1 VNERPHP
8 RRIAFLLLATLLPG
22 LAAGIGAGMLADAQ
36 LGLLTGGLASFVAFV
51 IALASESEAAQT
63 LNRMEIA
70 ADARQRDLL
79 EERDGALLEVQT
91 LAAAIEGM
99 DEGMWITDADGV
111 VLRHNEALRTIL
123 GTDQELVGQRPLFLV
138 RRTDLHDAVIRAC
151 REGVT
156 SKVEVSMDA
165 PRSKTLEVHI
175 APLGD
180 SLPGSAAVFRDVT
193 ERKRLERVRQDF
205 VANVSHE
212 LRTPIAAILGYAE
225 TLRSGALSDARHAPQ
240 MVEIIHRQSE
250 RLGELV
256 SDLLELSRLDAG
268 ERPLSSAVVSL
279 AEVARQACEA
289 MEPRATGKRLS
300 VQLRVPSD
308 LTARADPKAL
318 EQVLLNLLDNA
329 IKYTPEG
336 GTVELLGERV
346 GDRAQLSVKD
356 TGLGIEPRH
365 LPRLFERFYRVDRG
379 RSRDMGGTGLGLSI
393 VRHLVHGMEGEVRVA
408 SQLGVGSTFTV
419 VLPAAERPG
428 APGLP
433 GPHPSTVAGR

>member
-1 VNERPHP
+1 MNDSPQP
-8 RRIAFLLLATLLPG
+8 RRIVFLVLATLLPG
-22 LAAGIGAGMLADAQ
+22 IAAGIGAGALSDVRA
-36 LGLLTGGLASFVAFV
+36 GLLAAGLASFVGFL
-51 IALASESEAAQT
+51 IAVFSETEAARA
-63 LNRMEIA
+63 LREA
-70 ADARQRDLL
+70 EKGADARQRALG

-99 DEGMWITDADGV
+99 DEGMWITDANGV

-138 RRTDLHDAVIRAC
+138 RRTELHDAVLRAC

-156 SKVEVSMDA
+156 SKVEVSVDA
-165 PRSKTLEVHI
+165 PRSKTLELHV
-175 APLGD
+175 APLGG

-225 TLRSGALSDARHAPQ
+225 TLRSGALSDTRHAPQ

-268 ERPLSSAVVSL
+268 ERPLTSNAVSL
-279 AEVARQACEA
+279 EMVARQASDA
-289 MEPRATGKRLS
+289 MEPRAAGKRLS
-300 VQLRVPSD
+300 MQLRVPAD
-308 LTARADPKAL
+308 LTARADAKAL

-336 GTVELLGERV
+336 GTVELVGERV
-346 GDRAQLSVKD
+346 GDRAHLSVRD
-356 TGLGIEPRH
+356 TGLGIEAKH

-379 RSRDMGGTGLGLSI
+379 RSREMGGTGLGLSI
-393 VRHLVHGMEGEVRVA
+393 VRHLVHGMQGEVRVA

-419 VLPAAERPG
+419 VLP
-428 APGLP
+428 
-433 GPHPSTVAGR
+433 VA

>member
-1 VNERPHP
+1 VNENPQP

-22 LAAGIGAGMLADAQ
+22 LAAGIGASALADVQ
-36 LGLLTGGLASFVAFV
+36 TGLLAGGLAAFVAFV
-51 IALASESEAAQT
+51 VAVASESEAAHS
-63 LNRMEIA
+63 LLEAGEA
-70 ADARQRDLL
+70 ADARQRAVN
-79 EERDGALLEVQT
+79 EERDAALLEVQT

-99 DEGMWITDADGV
+99 DEGMWITDANGV
-111 VLRHNEALRTIL
+111 VLRHNEALRAIL
-123 GTDQELVGQRPLFLV
+123 GTDQDLVGERPLFLV
-138 RRTDLHDAVIRAC
+138 RRTELHDAVLRAC

-175 APLGD
+175 APLGG

-256 SDLLELSRLDAG
+256 EDLLELSRLDAG
-268 ERPLSSAVVSL
+268 ERPLSPAPVSL
-279 AEVARQACEA
+279 GEVARQASEA
-289 MEPRATGKRLS
+289 MEPRAAGKRLLL
-300 VQLRVPSD
+300 QLRIPTD

-336 GTVELLGERV
+336 GMVELLGERV
-346 GDRAQLSVKD
+346 GDRAELSVKD
-356 TGLGIEPRH
+356 SGLGIEARH

-379 RSRDMGGTGLGLSI
+379 RSREMGGTGLGLSI

-408 SQLGVGSTFTV
+408 SQLGVGTTFTV
-419 VLPAAERPG
+419 VLP
-428 APGLP
+428 
-433 GPHPSTVAGR
+433 VV

>member
-1 VNERPHP
+1 MTERPQP
-8 RRIAFLLLATLLPG
+8 RRIAFLVLATILPG
-22 LAAGIGAGMLADAQ
+22 LVAGMAAGAMADTRT
-36 LGLLTGGLASFVAFV
+36 GLLAGALASFVAFV
-51 IALASESEAAQT
+51 IALASESESARAVSRT
-63 LNRMEIA
+63 EET
-70 ADARQRDLL
+70 ADARQRMTV
-79 EERDGALLEVQT
+79 EERDLALQEVRT
-91 LAAAIEGM
+91 LAAAIEAM
-99 DEGMWITDADGV
+99 DEGLWITDANGV

-138 RRTDLHDAVIRAC
+138 RRTDLHDAVLRAC

-165 PRSKTLEVHI
+165 PRSKTLEVYV

-180 SLPGSAAVFRDVT
+180 GLPGSAAVFRDVT

-225 TLRSGALSDARHAPQ
+225 TLRSGALADSKHAPG

-268 ERPLSSAVVSL
+268 ERPLSSAAVSL
-279 AEVARQACEA
+279 QEVARQASEA
-289 MEPRATGKRLS
+289 MQPRAAGKRLS
-300 VQLRVPSD
+300 LHLRVPAD

-336 GTVELLGERV
+336 GTVELVGERA
-346 GDRAQLSVKD
+346 GDDRALLSVKD
-356 TGLGIEPRH
+356 TGLGIEAKH

-379 RSRDMGGTGLGLSI
+379 RSREMGGTGLGLSI

-419 VLPAAERPG
+419 VLPAA
-428 APGLP
+428 
-433 GPHPSTVAGR
+433 

>member
-1 VNERPHP
+1 MNERPQS
-8 RRIAFLLLATLLPG
+8 RRIVFLLLATLLPG
-22 LAAGIGAGMLADAQ
+22 TAAGIGAGVLADMQTGFLA
-36 LGLLTGGLASFVAFV
+36 GGLAAFVAFLV
-51 IALASESEAAQT
+51 AVSSESESARTMRQT
-63 LNRMEIA
+63 ENT
-70 ADARQRDLL
+70 ADARQRSLV

-99 DEGMWITDADGV
+99 DEGMWITDSNGV
-111 VLRHNEALRTIL
+111 VLRHNEALRTML
-123 GTDQELVGQRPLFLV
+123 GIEQELVGQRPLFLV
-138 RRTDLHDAVIRAC
+138 RRTDLHDAVLRAC

-156 SKVEVSMDA
+156 TKVEVSMDA
-165 PRSKTLEVHI
+165 PRSKTLEVHVS
-175 APLGD
+175 PLGG

-212 LRTPIAAILGYAE
+212 LRTPITAIVGYAE
-225 TLRSGALSDARHAPQ
+225 TLRSGALSDAKHAPQ

-268 ERPLSSAVVSL
+268 ERPLSPAPVSL
-279 AEVARQACEA
+279 ETVARQASDA
-289 MEPRATGKRLS
+289 MEPRAAGKRLS
-300 VQLRVPSD
+300 MHLRIPTD
-308 LTARADPKAL
+308 LTARADAKAL

-336 GTVELLGERV
+336 GVVELVGERV
-346 GDRAQLSVKD
+346 GDRAHLSVRD
-356 TGLGIEPRH
+356 TGLGIEAKH

-379 RSRDMGGTGLGLSI
+379 RSREMGGTGLGLSI

-408 SQLGVGSTFTV
+408 SQLGVGTTFTV
-419 VLPAAERPG
+419 VLPAA
-428 APGLP
+428 
-433 GPHPSTVAGR
+433 

>member
-1 VNERPHP
+1 MNERPQS
-8 RRIAFLLLATLLPG
+8 RRIVFLLLATLLPG
-22 LAAGIGAGMLADAQ
+22 IAAGIGAGAVADVGT
-36 LGLLTGGLASFVAFV
+36 GLLAGGVA
-51 IALASESEAAQT
+51 ALVGFLVALGSESEAA
-63 LNRMEIA
+63 RSMRRFA
-70 ADARQRDLL
+70 DVADAQQRALV

-99 DEGMWITDADGV
+99 DQGMWITDSNGV
-111 VLRHNEALRTIL
+111 VLRHNEALRSML
-123 GTDQELVGQRPLFLV
+123 GIDQELVGQRPLFLV
-138 RRTDLHDAVIRAC
+138 RRTDLHDAVLQAC

-165 PRSKTLEVHI
+165 PRSKTLEVHVS
-175 APLGD
+175 PLGGP
-180 SLPGSAAVFRDVT
+180 LPGSAAVFRDVT

-212 LRTPIAAILGYAE
+212 LRTPITAILGYAE
-225 TLRSGALSDARHAPQ
+225 TLRSGALSDTTHAPQ

-268 ERPLSSAVVSL
+268 ERPLSTSPVSL
-279 AEVARQACEA
+279 QTVARQASDA
-289 MEPRATGKRLS
+289 MEPRAAGKRLS
-300 VQLRVPSD
+300 MNLRIPAD
-308 LTARADPKAL
+308 LTARADAKAL

-336 GTVELLGERV
+336 GTVELTGERV
-346 GDRAQLSVKD
+346 GDRAHLSIRD
-356 TGLGIEPRH
+356 TGLGIETKH

-408 SQLGVGSTFTV
+408 SQLGMGTTFTV
-419 VLPAAERPG
+419 VLPAA
-428 APGLP
+428 
-433 GPHPSTVAGR
+433 

>member
-1 VNERPHP
+1 MNENPQP

-22 LAAGIGAGMLADAQ
+22 LAAGIGAGALADAQ
-36 LGLLTGGLASFVAFV
+36 TGLLAGGLAAFV
-51 IALASESEAAQT
+51 GFVVAVASESEAAHT
-63 LNRMEIA
+63 LLQAGEA
-70 ADARQRDLL
+70 ADARQRAVS
-79 EERDGALLEVQT
+79 EERDAAQLEVQT
-91 LAAAIEGM
+91 LASAIEGM
-99 DEGMWITDADGV
+99 DEGMWITDANGV
-111 VLRHNEALRTIL
+111 VLRHNEALRAIL
-123 GTDQELVGQRPLFLV
+123 GTDQELVGERPLFLV
-138 RRTDLHDAVIRAC
+138 RRTELHDAVLRAC

-175 APLGD
+175 APLGG

-256 SDLLELSRLDAG
+256 EDLLELSRLDAG
-268 ERPLSSAVVSL
+268 ERPLSPAPVSL
-279 AEVARQACEA
+279 GEVARQASEA
-289 MEPRATGKRLS
+289 MEPRAAGKRLS
-300 VQLRVPSD
+300 LQLRVPTN

-336 GTVELLGERV
+336 GMVELLGERV
-346 GDRAQLSVKD
+346 GDRAELSVKD
-356 TGLGIEPRH
+356 TGLGIEARH

-408 SQLGVGSTFTV
+408 SQLGVGTTFTV
-419 VLPAAERPG
+419 VLP
-428 APGLP
+428 
-433 GPHPSTVAGR
+433 VV

>member
-1 VNERPHP
+1 MNENPHP
-8 RRIAFLLLATLLPG
+8 PRIVFLLLATLLPA
-22 LAAGIGAGMLADAQ
+22 LAAGIGAGVLAGVQ
-36 LGLLTGGLASFVAFV
+36 TGLLTGSLAAIVSCV
-51 IALASESEAAQT
+51 IVVASEGEVARILTRSDE
-63 LNRMEIA
+63 A
-70 ADARQRDLL
+70 ADARERELA
-79 EERDGALLEVQT
+79 EERDAALLEVQT
-91 LAAAIEGM
+91 LASSIEGM
-99 DEGMWITDADGV
+99 DEGMWITDANGV
-111 VLRHNEALRTIL
+111 VLRHNEALRVIL
-123 GTDQELVGQRPLFLV
+123 GTDQEVVGQRPLFLL
-138 RRTDLHDAVIRAC
+138 RRTELHDAVLRAC

-156 SKVEVSMDA
+156 SKVEVSVDA
-165 PRSKTLEVHI
+165 PRNKTLEVHVV
-175 APLGD
+175 PLGG

-225 TLRSGALSDARHAPQ
+225 TLRSGALADAAHAPQ

-268 ERPLSSAVVSL
+268 ERPLSSTPVSL
-279 AEVARQACEA
+279 NEVARQASEA
-289 MEPRATGKRLS
+289 MEQRAAGKRLS
-300 VQLRVPSD
+300 FQLRIPED

-336 GTVELLGERV
+336 GTVELVGERV

-356 TGLGIEPRH
+356 TGLGIEAKH

-379 RSRDMGGTGLGLSI
+379 RSREQGGTGLGLSI

-419 VLPAAERPG
+419 VLPVG
-428 APGLP
+428 
-433 GPHPSTVAGR
+433 

>member
-1 VNERPHP
+1 MNERPQP
-8 RRIAFLLLATLLPG
+8 RRIVFLLLATVLPG
-22 LAAGIGAGMLADAQ
+22 FTAGLGAGALAGVQTGLLAAGLAGLV
-36 LGLLTGGLASFVAFV
+36 SFA
-51 IALASESEAAQT
+51 IAIASESEAARSLT
-63 LNRMEIA
+63 RAEEA
-70 ADARQRDLL
+70 AEARRRALV

-99 DEGMWITDADGV
+99 DEGMWITDANGV
-111 VLRHNEALRTIL
+111 VIRHNEALRTIL

-138 RRTDLHDAVIRAC
+138 RRTELHDAVLRAC

-175 APLGD
+175 APLGG

-212 LRTPIAAILGYAE
+212 LRTPIAAIVGYAE
-225 TLRSGALSDARHAPQ
+225 TLRSGALSDPRHAPQ

-268 ERPLSSAVVSL
+268 ERPLSSTSFSL
-279 AEVARQACEA
+279 GEVARQASEA
-289 MEPRATGKRLS
+289 MEPRAASKRLS
-300 VQLRVPSD
+300 LQLRVPTD
-308 LTARADPKAL
+308 LMARADPKAV

-336 GTVELLGERV
+336 GTVELIGERL

-356 TGLGIEPRH
+356 TGLGIEAKH

-379 RSRDMGGTGLGLSI
+379 RSREMGGTGLGLSI
-393 VRHLVHGMEGEVRVA
+393 VRHLVNGMEGEVRVA
-408 SQLGVGSTFTV
+408 SQLGVGTTFTV
-419 VLPAAERPG
+419 VLPAA
-428 APGLP
+428 
-433 GPHPSTVAGR
+433 

>member
-1 VNERPHP
+1 VNERAHP
-8 RRIAFLLLATLLPG
+8 RRLIFLVLGTLLPG
-22 LAAGIGAGMLADAQ
+22 IAAGGVVAALGDMPGAVLAGAAASVVA
-36 LGLLTGGLASFVAFV
+36 LLVSLASQSGAAR
-51 IALASESEAAQT
+51 ALVRVEE
-63 LNRMEIA
+63 A
-70 ADARQRDLL
+70 ADARLRATGED
-79 EERDGALLEVQT
+79 RDGALLEVQA

-99 DEGMWITDADGV
+99 DEGMWITDAQGV
-111 VLRHNEALRTIL
+111 VLRHNEALRTML
-123 GTDQELVGQRPLFLV
+123 GTDQELVGQRPLFLL
-138 RRTDLHDAVIRAC
+138 RRTELHDAVLQAC

-156 SKVEVSMDA
+156 SKVEVSLDA
-165 PRSKTLEVHI
+165 PGSKVLEVHV
-175 APLGD
+175 APLGG

-225 TLRSGALSDARHAPQ
+225 TLRSGALADATHAPQ

-268 ERPLSSAVVSL
+268 ERPLSAGPVSL
-279 AEVARQACEA
+279 QTVARQASDA
-289 MEPRATGKRLS
+289 MGPRAAGKHLEL
-300 VQLRVPSD
+300 QLRVPES

-336 GTVELLGERV
+336 GTVELVGERV
-346 GDRAQLSVKD
+346 GDRAHLSVRD
-356 TGLGIEPRH
+356 TGLGIEAKH
-365 LPRLFERFYRVDRG
+365 LPRLFERFYRADRG

-393 VRHLVHGMEGEVRVA
+393 VRHLVHGMDGEVRVS

-419 VLPAAERPG
+419 VLPTA
-428 APGLP
+428 
-433 GPHPSTVAGR
+433 

>member
-1 VNERPHP
+1 MNEPPQP
-8 RRIAFLLLATLLPG
+8 RRILFLLLATLLPG
-22 LAAGIGAGMLADAQ
+22 LAAGIGSAALAGVQTGVLA
-36 LGLLTGGLASFVAFV
+36 GTLAGIVSFV
-51 IALASESEAAQT
+51 IAILSESEAARA
-63 LNRMEIA
+63 LIRSGEA
-70 ADARQRDLL
+70 AEARQRGLS
-79 EERDGALLEVQT
+79 EERDEALLEVQT
-91 LAAAIEGM
+91 LASAIEGM
-99 DEGMWITDADGV
+99 DEGMWITDANGV
-111 VLRHNEALRTIL
+111 VLRHNEALRAIL

-138 RRTDLHDAVIRAC
+138 RRTELHDAVLRAC

-156 SKVEVSMDA
+156 STVEVSMDA
-165 PRSKTLEVHI
+165 PRNKTLEVHI
-175 APLGD
+175 APLGG

-256 SDLLELSRLDAG
+256 EDLLELSRLDAG
-268 ERPLSSAVVSL
+268 ERPLSPAPVSL
-279 AEVARQACEA
+279 GEVARQASEA
-289 MEPRATGKRLS
+289 MEPRAAGKRLS
-300 VQLRVPSD
+300 VQLRVPDD

-336 GTVELLGERV
+336 GTVELVGERV
-346 GDRAQLSVKD
+346 GDRAELSIRD
-356 TGLGIEPRH
+356 TGLGIEAKH

-379 RSRDMGGTGLGLSI
+379 RSREQGGTGLGLSI

-419 VLPAAERPG
+419 VLPVG
-428 APGLP
+428 
-433 GPHPSTVAGR
+433 

>member
-1 VNERPHP
+1 MNERPQP
-8 RRIAFLLLATLLPG
+8 RRIVFLLLATVLPG
-22 LAAGIGAGMLADAQ
+22 FTAGLGAGALAGVQTGLLAAGLAGLV
-36 LGLLTGGLASFVAFV
+36 SFA
-51 IALASESEAAQT
+51 IAIASESEAARSLT
-63 LNRMEIA
+63 RAEEA
-70 ADARQRDLL
+70 AEARRRALV

-99 DEGMWITDADGV
+99 DEGMWITDANGV
-111 VLRHNEALRTIL
+111 VIRHNEALRTIL

-138 RRTDLHDAVIRAC
+138 RRTELHDAVLRAC

-175 APLGD
+175 APLGG

-212 LRTPIAAILGYAE
+212 LRTPIAAIVGYAE
-225 TLRSGALSDARHAPQ
+225 TLRSGALSDPRHAPQ

-268 ERPLSSAVVSL
+268 ERPLSSTSFSL
-279 AEVARQACEA
+279 GEVARQASEA
-289 MEPRATGKRLS
+289 MEPRAASKRLS
-300 VQLRVPSD
+300 LQLRVPAD
-308 LTARADPKAL
+308 LMARADPKAV

-336 GTVELLGERV
+336 GTVELIGERL

-356 TGLGIEPRH
+356 TGLGIEAKH

-379 RSRDMGGTGLGLSI
+379 RSREMGGTGLGLSI
-393 VRHLVHGMEGEVRVA
+393 VRHLVNGMEGEVRVA

-419 VLPAAERPG
+419 VLPAA
-428 APGLP
+428 
-433 GPHPSTVAGR
+433 

>member
-1 VNERPHP
+1 MNDSPHP
-8 RRIAFLLLATLLPG
+8 RRILFLLLAALLPG
-22 LAAGIGAGMLADAQ
+22 LAASIGAGAIANVST
-36 LGLLTGGLASFVAFV
+36 GLLAGGLAAFV
-51 IALASESEAAQT
+51 SFIIALFSESDAARAVTLTEEAG
-63 LNRMEIA
+63 
-70 ADARQRDLL
+70 DARQRAVA

-99 DEGMWITDADGV
+99 DEGMWITDSNGV

-138 RRTDLHDAVIRAC
+138 RRTELHDAVLRAC
-151 REGVT
+151 REGVPST
-156 SKVEVSMDA
+156 VEVSMDA

-175 APLGD
+175 VPLGA

-225 TLRSGALSDARHAPQ
+225 TLRSGALSDAKHAPQ

-268 ERPLSSAVVSL
+268 ERPLSATKVL
-279 AEVARQACEA
+279 LEEVARQASEA
-289 MEPRATGKRLS
+289 MEPSAAAKRLS
-300 VQLRVPSD
+300 LQLRIPPD
-308 LTARADPKAL
+308 LSARADPKAL

-336 GTVELLGERV
+336 GTVELVGERV

-356 TGLGIEPRH
+356 TGLGIEARH

-379 RSRDMGGTGLGLSI
+379 RSREMGGTGLGLSI
-393 VRHLVHGMEGEVRVA
+393 VRHLVHGMEGELRVA

-419 VLPAAERPG
+419 LLPAA
-428 APGLP
+428 
-433 GPHPSTVAGR
+433 

>member
-1 VNERPHP
+1 VTETPQA
-8 RRIAFLLLATLLPG
+8 RRIVFLLLATLLPG
-22 LAAGIGAGMLADAQ
+22 LAAGIGSGALAGVQTGVLA
-36 LGLLTGGLASFVAFV
+36 GSLAGIVSLV
-51 IALASESEAAQT
+51 IAVASESESARALT
-63 LNRMEIA
+63 RSGET
-70 ADARQRDLL
+70 ADARRRELA

-91 LAAAIEGM
+91 LASAIEGM
-99 DEGMWITDADGV
+99 DEGMWITDANGV
-111 VLRHNEALRTIL
+111 VLRHNEALRAIL
-123 GTDQELVGQRPLFLV
+123 GTDQELVGQRPLFLL
-138 RRTDLHDAVIRAC
+138 RRTELHDAVLRAC

-165 PRSKTLEVHI
+165 PRNKTLEVHI
-175 APLGD
+175 APLGG

-256 SDLLELSRLDAG
+256 EDLLELSRLDAG
-268 ERPLSSAVVSL
+268 ERPLSPAPVSL
-279 AEVARQACEA
+279 GEVARQASEA
-289 MEPRATGKRLS
+289 MEPRAAGKRLS
-300 VQLRVPSD
+300 LQLRIPTD

-336 GTVELLGERV
+336 GTVELIGERV
-346 GDRAQLSVKD
+346 GDRAQLSVRD
-356 TGLGIEPRH
+356 TGLGIEAKH

-379 RSRDMGGTGLGLSI
+379 RSREQGGTGLGLSI

-419 VLPAAERPG
+419 VLPVG
-428 APGLP
+428 
-433 GPHPSTVAGR
+433 